1 MFYFLF
7 LEPFHFLDFSDEFFY
22 ALLFKKEEN
31 RRNGFPLFE
40 ITL

>member
-22 ALLFKKEEN
+22 VLLFKWRKTAETVSP
-31 RRNGFPLFE
+31 F
-40 ITL
+40 